1 VTAPRASDAPEPIPL
16 VDPVPEPAVP
26 VREQS
31 ATRGAAVTGLFVLAL
46 AYTLY
51 FASNV
56 LLPIVLALLASLVL
70 QPLVKGLERLRIPT
84 AIGGLLVVAALIG
97 GLAYGAVSL
106 AVPAAEWLE
115 RAPAASREI
124 ERKLR
129 FVREPIEKVSEATQ
143 EVEKATQMGEPAAE
157 AVVVRPPSLLQV
169 LVARTQQ
176 IAAGALVAVILLYF
190 LLANPDGLLEK
201 LVGLAP
207 ALTDKK
213 RVVGA
218 VRQIENDVSRYLLT
232 VTLVN
237 AALGVATWL
246 ALAALGMPNAALWGV
261 LAAFSN
267 FVPYAGALVVA
278 IVLAGVGVLS
288 FDEPLRMFAPALA
301 FVALTTIEAY
311 ALTPIVLSRRL
322 TLSPAA
328 VFLSVVVWSWLWG
341 IPGALI
347 AVPLLA
353 ATKIVFQHIP
363 RLEPIARIFD

>member
-1 VTAPRASDAPEPIPL
+1 VTAPDPSASAREPVARIEPA
-16 VDPVPEPAVP
+16 VPEPAVP

-31 ATRGAAVTGLFVLAL
+31 ATRVTGLFVLAL
-46 AYTLY
+46 AYTVY
-51 FASNV
+51 FASNL
-56 LLPIVLALLASLVL
+56 LLPIVLAVLASLVL
-70 QPLVKGLERLRIPT
+70 QPVVKGLARLGIPT
-84 AIGGLLVVAALIG
+84 AIGGLLLVVALVG
-97 GLAYGAVSL
+97 GLVYGALSL
-106 AVPAAEWLE
+106 ATPAAEWLE

-129 FVREPIEKVSEATQ
+129 FVREPIARVSEATQ
-143 EVEKATQMGEPAAE
+143 EVEKATQVSEAAPQ

-169 LVARTQQ
+169 LLDRTQR
-176 IAAGALVAVILLYF
+176 IAAGALVALILLYF

-218 VRQIENDVSRYLLT
+218 VRQIESDVSRYLLT
-232 VTLVN
+232 VSLVN
-237 AALGVATWL
+237 AGLGVVTTAVL
-246 ALAALGMPNAALWGV
+246 YLLGMPNAPLWGV
-261 LAAFSN
+261 LAALSN
-267 FVPYAGALVVA
+267 FVPYAGALA
-278 IVLAGVGVLS
+278 MAFVLTAVGVLS
-288 FDEPLRMFAPALA
+288 FDEPLRMLTPALA
-301 FVALTTIEAY
+301 FVSLTTLEAY
-311 ALTPIVLSRRL
+311 VITPIVLSRRL

-353 ATKIVFQHIP
+353 AAKVVFQRIP
-363 RLEPIARIFD
+363 RLAPIAQIFD